1 MKSSNLVSTAEL
13 ADHLDDPSWILI
25 DCRFNLNFPEKGEND
40 YQETHIPGALYA
52 NLDRDLSAPVGNG
65 QRGRHPLPDPET
77 CVQTFSSFGIEAG
90 KQVVAYDDSGGAI
103 SGRLWWMLQW
113 LGHENTALLDGG
125 WQQWIQEKRELL
137 SGKETSLSGEFQAD
151 TPKPWILEA
160 EQIRDA
166 LKNDEILLLD
176 VRNGSRFRGEK
187 EPIDPVAG
195 HIPGA
200 KNEPFQVNLEENGLW
215 KNTETLRRQYL
226 ERFPDLDHK
235 KCVPYCGS
243 GVTACHTFF
252 ALRYAG
258 FDHLSIYPGSWSE
271 WISDASRP
279 VAVGEE

>member
-1 MKSSNLVSTAEL
+1 M
-13 ADHLDDPSWILI
+13 
-25 DCRFNLNFPEKGEND
+25 
-40 YQETHIPGALYA
+40 
-52 NLDRDLSAPVGNG
+52 
-65 QRGRHPLPDPET
+65 
-77 CVQTFSSFGIEAG
+77 
-90 KQVVAYDDSGGAI
+90 QVVAYDNSGGAI

-113 LGHENTALLDGG
+113 LGHENAALLDGG
-125 WQQWIQEKRELL
+125 WQQWIQEKRELS
-137 SGKETSLSGEFQAD
+137 SGQETSLSREFQAD

-215 KNTETLRRQYL
+215 KNAETLRRQYL

-235 KCVPYCGS
+235 KCVPY
-243 GVTACHTFF
+243 
-252 ALRYAG
+252 
-258 FDHLSIYPGSWSE
+258 
-271 WISDASRP
+271 
-279 VAVGEE
+279 